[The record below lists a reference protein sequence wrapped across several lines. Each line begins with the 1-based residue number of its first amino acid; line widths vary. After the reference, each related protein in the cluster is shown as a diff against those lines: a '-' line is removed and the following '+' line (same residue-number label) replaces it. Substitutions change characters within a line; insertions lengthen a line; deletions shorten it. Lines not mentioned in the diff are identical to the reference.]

1 MSDPGREPDYRM
13 QQELEEE
20 RMESIF
26 QLLDCVAAGESTR
39 SDADELARELGL
51 YDQWRKYAG

>member
-20 RMESIF
+20 RVETII
-26 QLLDCVAAGESTR
+26 LLLSRVANGST
-39 SDADELARELGL
+39 SENDADELARELGL
-51 YDQWRKYAG
+51 YDQWRKYAR

>member
-20 RMESIF
+20 RIDTILF
-26 QLLDCVAAGESTR
+26 LLSRVANGVTSR

-51 YDQWRKYAG
+51 YDQWRKYAR

>member
-20 RMESIF
+20 RVETII
-26 QLLDCVAAGESTR
+26 LLLSRVANGST
-39 SDADELARELGL
+39 SENDADELARELGL